1 MKMETKNTAEQQARD
16 MLDRMGF
23 DGAGRTAGDV
33 VELANLI
40 DEVDRIS
47 MRRSI
52 WRDAITGEEKHEEL
66 DKLCDTIRAAVRD
79 ATKYRFIHGEGAM
92 TIAPRR
98 GRPITQPTPD
108 QIKAAREAAGLT
120 QTEAANLAWVKLRTW
135 QDWEYAK
142 TPIQLGLW
150 ELFLI
155 KIGRRR
161 GR

>member
-1 MKMETKNTAEQQARD
+1 MNVPK
-16 MLDRMGF
+16 
-23 DGAGRTAGDV
+23 
-33 VELANLI
+33 
-40 DEVDRIS
+40 
-47 MRRSI
+47 
-52 WRDAITGEEKHEEL
+52 
-66 DKLCDTIRAAVRD
+66 
-79 ATKYRFIHGEGAM
+79 
-92 TIAPRR
+92 RR

-142 TPIQLGLW
+142 TPIPLGLW